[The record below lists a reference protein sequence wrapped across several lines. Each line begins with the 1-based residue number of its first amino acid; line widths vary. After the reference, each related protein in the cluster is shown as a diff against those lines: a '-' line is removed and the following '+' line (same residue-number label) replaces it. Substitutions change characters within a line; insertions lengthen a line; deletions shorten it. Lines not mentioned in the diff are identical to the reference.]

1 MQAALYET
9 NQRTQRALVCGKKS
23 VEPRKCR
30 AVALAQASNGDAAHP
45 AAKMRIYADLVS
57 QPSRAVVLF
66 CRAARI
72 PHEVKLTRLAK
83 GANRT
88 PEFRKLNPLGLVPVA
103 EFEDGWA
110 LAESHAIMKYLC
122 ATHDE
127 VDDCWYPADLRVRAR
142 LDAAMDMQHSQIR
155 RCSTWTFARVMGPL
169 GNLPTVGPEV
179 AEWHGKMAR
188 RSIKQLDEVLAQA
201 ASEGPGT
208 FLGGTSRVSIADLSL
223 ACELQQLD
231 GVPGAGE
238 FMQPSAR
245 VQDWQAAVREELQP
259 HWDEVGDVLVRVRA
273 AAEAKGL
280 RA

>member
-1 MQAALYET
+1 MAAS
-9 NQRTQRALVCGKKS
+9 S
-23 VEPRKCR
+23 V
-30 AVALAQASNGDAAHP
+30 
-45 AAKMRIYADLVS
+45 RIYADFVS
-57 QPSRAVVLF
+57 QPSRAVILF

-88 PEFRKLNPLGLVPVA
+88 AEFLKLNPLGQVPVA

-122 ATHDE
+122 ATHPE
-127 VDDCWYPADLRVRAR
+127 VEDSWYPSDARVRAR

-169 GNLPTVGPEV
+169 GDLPAASPEV

-188 RSIKQLDEVLAQA
+188 RSIKQFDSVLAQSA
-201 ASEGPGT
+201 AEGPGS
-208 FLGGTSRVSIADLSL
+208 FLGGTERASIADLSI
-223 ACELQQLD
+223 ACELQQLE
-231 GVPGAGE
+231 GVPGGVE

-245 VQDWQAAVREELQP
+245 VLDWQAAVKEQLQP
-259 HWDEVGDVLVRVRA
+259 HWDEVGSVLARVRA